1 MSVRQLAAKGAI
13 LLTLGEGIGYA
24 ASFVRN
30 MILARMLSK
39 ADFAMAA
46 VFGMVMSLL
55 EFTAKLGI
63 ARFLVRDKEGNDP
76 TFVATAH
83 GLQLAS
89 ALVSALMITA
99 GAPILARLFGLP
111 GHVWAICL
119 LAVVALLRGLE
130 HLDVRRYEREL
141 RFGPVTL
148 VEAIPQVL
156 MTLAAWPVAY
166 WLGDYRAVLILLF
179 GKSLLSCVLSHL
191 LAERSY
197 RWSWQPKYAVRMLR
211 FGWPLL
217 LTGFLLFGIMQGD
230 QFLVAT
236 FYSMMDLAPYAAAV
250 GLVMAPQFV
259 CGRVFNSVTLPLM
272 AKVQDDPVQFRRRY
286 QQVLSVMTLYATVS
300 GVGFLLGA
308 DGLMRLVYGPKY
320 AGTGYLLAWLAAS
333 GAFRALRMAPAVA
346 AIAKGDSQNQLLSNL
361 ARAGSLLP
369 AFVLAQHG
377 QPLWMVA
384 GCGLVGEALGGV
396 VSLWRFRVR
405 DKIPVGLTL
414 RPMLGTAAL
423 LLSTAMLRTLLSGWP
438 VWMVMALAVAAAIVV
453 AVSVVLAIP
462 ELRVEA
468 WTAVLWW
475 ENIRDGGSAVSM
487 KSLAS
492 NLLCGRSKDC

>member
-99 GAPILARLFGLP
+99 GAPILARLFSIP
-111 GHVWAICL
+111 ERVWAMSL
-119 LAVVALLRGLE
+119 LALVVLLRGLE

-141 RFGPVTL
+141 RFGPSTL
-148 VEAIPQVL
+148 VEAAPQVL
-156 MTLAAWPVAY
+156 MTLAAWPVAQ
-166 WLGDYRAVLILLF
+166 WLRDYRAVLVLLI
-179 GKSLLSCVLSHL
+179 GKTALTSMLSHL
-191 LAERSY
+191 LAERPY

-250 GLVMAPQFV
+250 SLVMAPQFV
-259 CGRVFNSVTLPLM
+259 YGRVFNSVTLPLM
-272 AKVQDDPVQFRRRY
+272 AKVQDNPALFRRRY

-300 GVGFLLGA
+300 SVGFVLGA
-308 DGLMRLVYGPKY
+308 EGLMRLVYGSKY
-320 AGTGYLLAWLAAS
+320 TGTGHLLAWLAAS
-333 GAFRALRMAPAVA
+333 AAFRALRMAPAVA

-361 ARAGSLLP
+361 ARAASLLP
-369 AFVLAQHG
+369 AYVLAHQG

-384 GCGLVGEALGGV
+384 ACGLLGETLGGV
-396 VSLWRFRVR
+396 VSLWRLWVR
-405 DKIPVGLTL
+405 DKVPVGLTL
-414 RPMLGTAAL
+414 KPMLGTAAL

-438 VWMVMALAVAAAIVV
+438 VWMVMALAVAAAIGV
-453 AVSVVLAIP
+453 AISLLVILPVLRSEVWSIVQRWKDTRGAVPSVA
-462 ELRVEA
+462 E
-468 WTAVLWW
+468 
-475 ENIRDGGSAVSM
+475 
-487 KSLAS
+487 
-492 NLLCGRSKDC
+492 

>member
-30 MILARMLSK
+30 MILARLLSK

-63 ARFLVRDKEGNDP
+63 ARFLVQDKEGNDP

-166 WLGDYRAVLILLF
+166 WLGDYRAVLILLI

-191 LAERSY
+191 LAERPY
-197 RWSWQPKYAVRMLR
+197 RWSWQHTYAMRMLQ

-217 LTGFLLFGIMQGD
+217 LTGFLLLGIMQGD

-236 FYSMMDLAPYAAAV
+236 FYSMMDLAPYAAAAS
-250 GLVMAPQFV
+250 LVMAPQFV
-259 CGRVFNSVTLPLM
+259 YGRVFNSVTLPLM

-308 DGLMRLVYGPKY
+308 EGLMRLVYGAKY

-333 GAFRALRMAPAVA
+333 GAYRALRMAPAVA

-384 GCGLVGEALGGV
+384 GCGLLGEILGGV
-396 VSLWRFRVR
+396 VILWRLWVR
-405 DKIPVGLTL
+405 DKVPVGLTL

-423 LLSTAMLRTLLSGWP
+423 LLSAAMLRALLSGWSA
-438 VWMVMALAVAAAIVV
+438 WMVLAIAAAATVGV
-453 AVSVVLAIP
+453 AVSVIIIIP
-462 ELRVEA
+462 ELRSEV
-468 WTAVLWW
+468 WSIVQRWKDTRGAVPSVA
-475 ENIRDGGSAVSM
+475 E
-487 KSLAS
+487 
-492 NLLCGRSKDC
+492 

>member
-89 ALVSALMITA
+89 ALVSALVITA
-99 GAPILARLFGLP
+99 GAPILARLFSIP
-111 GHVWAICL
+111 ERVWAMSI
-119 LAVVALLRGLE
+119 LALVVLLRGLE

-141 RFGPVTL
+141 RFGPSTL
-148 VEAIPQVL
+148 VAAAPQVL
-156 MTLAAWPVAY
+156 MTLAAWPVAQ
-166 WLGDYRAVLILLF
+166 WLRDYRAVLVLLI
-179 GKSLLSCVLSHL
+179 GKTVLTSMLSHL
-191 LAERSY
+191 LAERPY

-250 GLVMAPQFV
+250 SLVMAPQFV
-259 CGRVFNSVTLPLM
+259 YGRVFNSVTLPLM
-272 AKVQDDPVQFRRRY
+272 AKVQDNPALFRRRY

-300 GVGFLLGA
+300 SVGFLLGA
-308 DGLMRLVYGPKY
+308 EGLMRLVYGPKY

-333 GAFRALRMAPAVA
+333 GAFRVLRMAPAVA

-361 ARAGSLLP
+361 ARAGALLP
-369 AFVLAQHG
+369 AFLLAHRG
-377 QPLWMVA
+377 QPLWMLA
-384 GCGLVGEALGGV
+384 ACGLLGETLGGA
-396 VSLWRFRVR
+396 VSLWRLWVR
-405 DKIPVGLTL
+405 DKVPVGLTL

-423 LLSTAMLRTLLSGWP
+423 VLSSAMLGALLSELPA
-438 VWMVMALAVAAAIVV
+438 WMVLALAIAAAAGV
-453 AVSVVLAIP
+453 AVLVVLVMP

-468 WTAVLWW
+468 WTAVQWW
-475 ENIRDGGSAVSM
+475 KNIRDGSSAVSM
-487 KSLAS
+487 KVLAS
-492 NLLCGRSKDC
+492 DLLCGRSKDC